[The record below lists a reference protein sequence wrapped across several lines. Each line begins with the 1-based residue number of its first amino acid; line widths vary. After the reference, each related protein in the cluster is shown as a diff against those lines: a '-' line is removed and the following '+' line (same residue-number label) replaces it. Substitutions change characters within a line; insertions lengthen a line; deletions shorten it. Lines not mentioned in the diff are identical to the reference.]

1 MPTSRPPRSP
11 GTARTAA
18 SQADGNGWAELRS
31 RYRAVDLLVLE
42 DIEGLERAPLALREL
57 THTLDALSALGS
69 AVVLSARTAPG
80 QWPRS
85 TWPARLVN
93 RLLGGLT
100 VRIDPPGLA
109 SRRRYLHEGARAR
122 GLALTAEA
130 VESLAE
136 TADGYRTLSGWLARL
151 ALEVRTGR
159 GRDASERGPRL
170 NPPRASQT
178 SNA

>member
-1 MPTSRPPRSP
+1 M
-11 GTARTAA
+11 
-18 SQADGNGWAELRS
+18 
-31 RYRAVDLLVLE
+31 
-42 DIEGLERAPLALREL
+42 REL
-57 THTLDALSALGS
+57 THTLDALIALGS

-85 TWPARLVN
+85 TWPVRLVN

-100 VRIDPPGLA
+100 VRIDPPSLA

-136 TADGYRTLSGWLARL
+136 TADGYRTLNGWLARL
-151 ALEVRTGR
+151 ALEVRTGLGEMPMSAAR
-159 GRDASERGPRL
+159 VSNGRERANRSRL
-170 NPPRASQT
+170 ILPP
-178 SNA
+178 